1 MTTGRINQVA
11 TVGLRQEA
19 RQTINGARTER
30 SSRRTRTTT
39 QRSFSIVRS
48 PRRPVGPPVGR
59 SRRGP
64 GRGRPLLSPSRHP
77 LRGRNTQDGQARIE
91 PRRVAHRSD
100 LDRKT
105 TDGSQPKRRLPDR
118 RHAGP
123 GRSRASSRLPR
134 IKATAFVHRKQT
146 GFAIARRRTNTRR
159 RADTRADA
167 S

>member
-11 TVGLRQEA
+11 TVGLRQGA

-105 TDGSQPKRRLPDR
+105 TRWKSTEETLAGPQARWPRSQPGVFKIASYQSDSVRPSKANRVRDR
-118 RHAGP
+118 STTYQHQTTGRH
-123 GRSRASSRLPR
+123 
-134 IKATAFVHRKQT
+134 
-146 GFAIARRRTNTRR
+146 TRR
-159 RADTRADA
+159 R
-167 S
+167 